1 VFKPGTYG
9 ETKPSFDLLSWNFG
23 GAYVGIF
30 GSGAYFISKKKH
42 GNPGWFWGVD
52 VAYDL
57 ILVFFLSPK

>member
-30 GSGAYFISKKKH
+30 GSGAYFISKKNMVIQD
-42 GNPGWFWGVD
+42 GSGAWM
-52 VAYDL
+52 L
-57 ILVFFLSPK
+57 LMI